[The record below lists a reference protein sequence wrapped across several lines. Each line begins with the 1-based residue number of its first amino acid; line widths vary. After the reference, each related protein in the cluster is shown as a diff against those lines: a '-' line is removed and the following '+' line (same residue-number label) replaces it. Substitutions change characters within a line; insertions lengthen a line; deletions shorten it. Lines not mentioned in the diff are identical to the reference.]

1 MADATAFHPA
11 DPGPR
16 AIWFGVYRALERI
29 AGVGMGVADVPCR
42 LDDLTLSMLERRP
55 AIGRSLFQEVRLRH
69 AG

>member
-16 AIWFGVYRALERI
+16 AIWFGVYRALARI
-29 AGVGMGVADVPCR
+29 AEGGMGAADVPSR
-42 LDDLTLSMLERRP
+42 LDDLTLSMLARRP
-55 AIGRSLFQEVRLRH
+55 EIGRSLFQEVRLRH